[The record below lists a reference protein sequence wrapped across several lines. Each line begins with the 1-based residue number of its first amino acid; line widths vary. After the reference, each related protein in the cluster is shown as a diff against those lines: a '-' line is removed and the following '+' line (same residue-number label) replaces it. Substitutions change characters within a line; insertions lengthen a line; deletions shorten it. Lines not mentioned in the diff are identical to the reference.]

1 MVEPHEAGLRML
13 EQHPWLENESASFRA
28 AIIGASHR
36 LRAEAGRHLF
46 QIGDEPGGI
55 YGVVSGGILLSV
67 QGRSGHLSPAHIV
80 RSGTW
85 FGHGPLM
92 TRRRRLLGATAIEPS
107 VLVQIPLTV
116 LDRLVARDPALARP
130 IGAISDY
137 TQDVTISCVADLLI
151 PDTERRIAAVLLR
164 ATGAD
169 KGIEPENPQGVP
181 LTQSLLA
188 DLACTSRHSVHRA
201 LAAFG
206 ERGWLT
212 WGYGHVL
219 IKDVGELSQFANGL

>member
-1 MVEPHEAGLRML
+1 MVEAHGAGLRML
-13 EQHPWLENESASFRA
+13 ERHPWLDNEPPDFRA

-36 LRAEAGRHLF
+36 LRAEAGRHLY

-67 QGRSGHLSPAHIV
+67 QGRSGDLTPAHIV

-92 TRRRRLLGATAIEPS
+92 TRRRRILGATAIEPS
-107 VLVQIPLTV
+107 VLVQIPLTA
-116 LDRLVARDPALARP
+116 LDRLVARDPALSRP

-137 TQDVTISCVADLLI
+137 TQDVTIACVADLLI
-151 PDTERRIAAVLLR
+151 TDTERRLAAVLLR
-164 ATGAD
+164 VTGAD
-169 KGIEPENPQGVP
+169 QGIEPENPQGVP

-188 DLACTSRHSVHRA
+188 DLACMSRHSVHRA
-201 LAAFG
+201 LAIFG
-206 ERGWLT
+206 EKGWIT
-212 WGYGHVL
+212 WGYGHVRV
-219 IKDVGELSQFANGL
+219 KAVGALSQFAQGQ